1 MNAGNR
7 RAVLAAM
14 LANGGIALA
23 KFVGWGFTGAASL
36 LAEAVHSLADTSNQ
50 GLLLWGGAAASRAP
64 TPDHAF
70 GFGRERYFWSFVV
83 ALVIFSL
90 GSLFAIYEGIEKVLH
105 PHALSDPMWAVGIL
119 LVAIVLESF
128 SFRTA
133 IIEARL
139 QRGNATWW
147 AFIRRTKNPELPVV
161 LLEDLGALLGLAIAL
176 GGVALAVWTGD
187 PRFDAAGSIAIG
199 VLLGAI
205 AVVLAIEMKSL
216 LIGESAAPRHEEAI
230 RVACLDGRA
239 VRRVIHLRTQHIG
252 PEELLVVI
260 KLDFD
265 PELSFADLARE
276 IDAVEARIRA
286 AIPFAA
292 VVYVEPDVYREQPDS
307 TPVG

>member
-14 LANGGIALA
+14 LANAGIAVA

-64 TPDHAF
+64 TRDHAF

-119 LVAIVLESF
+119 LVAIVLEAF

-133 IIEARL
+133 IVEARL
-139 QRGNATWW
+139 QRGKASWW
-147 AFIRRTKNPELPVV
+147 TFIRRTKNPELPVV
-161 LLEDLGALLGLAIAL
+161 LLEDLGALLGLVIAL
-176 GGVALAVWTGD
+176 GGIALAAWTGD

-230 RVACLDGRA
+230 RVACLEQRTVG
-239 VRRVIHLRTQHIG
+239 RVIHLRTQHIG
-252 PEELLVVI
+252 PEELLVAL
-260 KLDFD
+260 KLEFD
-265 PELSFADLARE
+265 PGLSLVELAGE
-276 IDAVEARIRA
+276 IDALEARIRS
-286 AIPFAA
+286 AIPFTA
-292 VVYVEPDVYREQPDS
+292 VVYVEPDVYREPGS
-307 TPVG
+307 TPAG